1 MSEISLTP
9 SQTVELAL
17 KSRGKMRQ
25 RNLKLRHTLLL
36 KQNFKTNYQRS
47 LQDLVKMRETG
58 ESEDFEEE
66 VDNFRQVL
74 YEAGMKQNDIQA
86 LFNLVV

>member
-9 SQTVELAL
+9 SQTVELAFH
-17 KSRGKMRQ
+17 SQSKMRQ
-25 RNLKLRHTLLL
+25 RNLELRHTLLL

-47 LQDLVKMRETG
+47 LQDLVKMRDTG
-58 ESEDFEEE
+58 DSEVFEEE
-66 VDNFRQVL
+66 VNNYRHVL